1 MRLKLVFALDATLL
15 LSAGALEAVPFTGLV
30 VHEWLGIALG
40 ALFVVHLLFAWAWIE
55 SQTLGLIRTRSVRA
69 RVNYLLN
76 LSLFACM
83 TVVIVSGIMVSQH
96 AMPALTGKVIA
107 GPLGTNFRWEPI
119 HNRFSDIGVVLTGL
133 HLAINWDWV
142 AAAARKLFSRRRV
155 WTV

>member
-30 VHEWLGIALG
+30 VHEWLGMALA
-40 ALFVVHLLFAWAWIE
+40 ALFVIHLLFAWAWIE
-55 SQTLGLIRTRSVRA
+55 SQTLGLIRTRSIRA

-83 TVVIVSGIMVSQH
+83 TAVIVSGIMVSQH
-96 AMPALTGKVIA
+96 AMPALTSREA
-107 GPLGTNFRWEPI
+107 GRLGTNFRWESI
-119 HNRFSDIGVVLTGL
+119 HNRFSDIGVILTGL

-142 AAAARKLFSRRRV
+142 AAAARRLLSRRRV
-155 WTV
+155 GAL